1 MSIRARFVLLALL
14 AFSVMAHAQGLGEQ
28 TRAFTGTTLRL
39 QDKADTLYRDG
50 HWERAYFIYVNELA
64 AVGDKY
70 AQYMAGYM
78 SLTGRGVP
86 RDAIR
91 ASAWYRL
98 AAERNGREF
107 VEVRDKLLESM
118 SEADRLASDAA
129 FIALRKEYGDLVLAL
144 AVLEKDREQYNESP
158 TGSRLSG
165 NTSPV
170 TVMDPR
176 TGITITRTEYLERV
190 EKRMEIRL
198 NFIAARLD
206 IKPPD
211 VDMSDRAFGE
221 LKVQVADYLNV
232 IDDRQQQDP
241 R

>member
-1 MSIRARFVLLALL
+1 MSIRSRFVLLALL
-14 AFSVMAHAQGLGEQ
+14 AFSVMAHAQGLGGQ
-28 TRAFTGTTLRL
+28 TRAFDSPTLRL

-98 AAERNGREF
+98 AAERDGPEF
-107 VEVRDKLLESM
+107 VAVRDKLLESM
-118 SEADRLASDAA
+118 SKADRLASDAA

-165 NTSPV
+165 KTSSV

-176 TGITITRTEYLERV
+176 TGVTITRTEYLERV
-190 EKRMEIRL
+190 EKRMAIRL
-198 NFIAARLD
+198 NFIAARLG

-211 VDMSDRAFGE
+211 VDMSDRAFDE

-232 IDDRQQQDP
+232 IDDRQQPDS